1 MVDIDERRI
10 DTRHP
15 VDIFN
20 IRGVIQPVGEF
31 SDIITPVGSPLDFH
45 MIDFSSGRLSITGLR
60 AGQSR

>member
-20 IRGVIQPVGEF
+20 IRGVIHPVESF
-31 SDIITPVGSPLDFH
+31 QTLLHRLDP
-45 MIDFSSGRLSITGLR
+45 R
-60 AGQSR
+60 